1 MALPKVLMDLARDP
15 DIAPEKFAALVE
27 LYQDEADKDAEEAF
41 VSAFLKMQGALPV
54 IDERGTIEYRDG
66 RRGTYAR
73 NEDIQIAIGPI
84 LATCG
89 FSLTFTTDH
98 PSPNAIRVTG
108 LLTHRKGH
116 TRTSSFESPTD
127 TSGGKSSAQGRGS
140 IISYGHRYTT
150 VDLLNLVTRGED
162 NDGAAPVVEPDR
174 GPEPCGWRSFQDA
187 VMHAA
192 IEGST
197 ALAAAWASGDDAMRA
212 YMGLQAWNDLK
223 VVAEARDKANAIL

>member
-1 MALPKVLMDLARDP
+1 MALPKVLMDLARDS

-84 LATCG
+84 LATWG

-116 TRTSSFESPTD
+116 TRTSSFEAPTD

-150 VDLLNLVTRGED
+150 VDLLNLITRGQD
-162 NDGAAPVVEPDR
+162 DDGASDRSVAKISAGLLAQFPKLCAAAAMGAAPLADE
-174 GPEPCGWRSFQDA
+174 WN
-187 VMHAA
+187 
-192 IEGST
+192 
-197 ALAAAWASGDDAMRA
+197 ALGEDGRMLVSASDWDV
-212 YMGLQAWNDLK
+212 LK
-223 VVAEARDKANAIL
+223 RMADVCDEARDAIL